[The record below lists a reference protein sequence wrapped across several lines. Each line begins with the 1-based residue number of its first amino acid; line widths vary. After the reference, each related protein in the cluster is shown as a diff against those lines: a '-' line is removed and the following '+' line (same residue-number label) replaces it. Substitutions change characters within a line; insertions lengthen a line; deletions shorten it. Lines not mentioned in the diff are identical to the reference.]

1 MSNQILFIVILFAF
15 IVFTWLLGINL
26 GYNLGVKETEKRWN
40 DAALK
45 KLEVDYEAFCKT
57 RAYKEATA
65 AANFKIKQI
74 VKEMSKRISKS
85 YEETL
90 DKEKENG

>member
-1 MSNQILFIVILFAF
+1 MIDPVYFVITLFIIISIAM
-15 IVFTWLLGINL
+15 ILGIIL
-26 GYNLGVKETEKRWN
+26 GNYIGTKETEKRWN
-40 DAALK
+40 DATLK
-45 KLEVDYEAFCKT
+45 KLEGDYQDFCKT

-74 VKEMSKRISKS
+74 VKEMSERISKS